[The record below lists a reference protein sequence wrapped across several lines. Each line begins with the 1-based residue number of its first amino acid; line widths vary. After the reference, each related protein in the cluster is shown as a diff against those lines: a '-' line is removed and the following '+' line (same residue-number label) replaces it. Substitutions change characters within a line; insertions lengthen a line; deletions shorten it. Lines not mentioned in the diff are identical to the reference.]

1 MLRRFIELRP
11 GGDMYDDAELRRA
24 AEFLADLEQN
34 LASPLTN
41 TAPNPLSSSAR
52 NIEQSKNPQ
61 ETHGVPPIEI
71 PRISNREHFDSE
83 QLPTR

>member
-1 MLRRFIELRP
+1 
-11 GGDMYDDAELRRA
+11 MYDDAELMRA
-24 AEFLADLEQN
+24 AEFLADLEES

-52 NIEQSKNPQ
+52 NNEQSKNPQ
-61 ETHGVPPIEI
+61 ETPGVPPIET
-71 PRISNREHFDSE
+71 PRISNRELFESE

>member
-1 MLRRFIELRP
+1 MPRRFIESRR

-41 TAPNPLSSSAR
+41 SAPTPLSLSAR
-52 NIEQSKNPQ
+52 NDEQSKNPQ
-61 ETHGVPPIEI
+61 EIHGAPIET
-71 PRISNREHFDSE
+71 PRISNRELFE
-83 QLPTR
+83 

>member
-1 MLRRFIELRP
+1 MH
-11 GGDMYDDAELRRA
+11 DDAELRRA

-41 TAPNPLSSSAR
+41 TAPNPLSSPAR
-52 NIEQSKNPQ
+52 NNEQSKNPQ
-61 ETHGVPPIEI
+61 ETPGAPSIEI
-71 PRISNREHFDSE
+71 PRISNREPFESE